1 MIKELWN
8 KTKTFVKDRKTEIIR
23 GAIYVAGAALLR
35 FSGNTSLFRTDHD
48 ERKEIF
54 DIMTAVSYRT
64 FFIIV
69 ALMFGLTAIALLYI
83 WVLAKKIEF
92 VNRRIDK
99 IRDHIHM

>member
-1 MIKELWN
+1 
-8 KTKTFVKDRKTEIIR
+8 
-23 GAIYVAGAALLR
+23 
-35 FSGNTSLFRTDHD
+35 
-48 ERKEIF
+48 
-54 DIMTAVSYRT
+54 MTAVSYRT